1 MAIHSKILP
10 RIYDTPFVML
20 AQTVRV
26 GDALEC
32 HVFSALKS

>member
-20 AQTVRV
+20 AQTVR